1 MACVTNG
8 NRPSFSLLLALR
20 RVISNTNA
28 TKALVWR
35 LNDEAFDLTLST
47 ARFTD
52 LDVNNEAIT
61 FVRRRSRELF
71 AGNASKGRG
80 IASNIAFAAAVLG
93 AEHVDINED
102 TDWWIVASETDWM
115 YPRPPSFNDCLEL
128 FDRIVPFPEQG
139 PTSHRPEIYVAA
151 YAEHAYV
158 QREGVVTMLVGPPV
172 TPPEPHQSIIPP
184 WCTNV
189 LAFRTDGISDPS

>member
-1 MACVTNG
+1 METAQSSPYYWHLEGLYRTPTPQTRWFGVLTT
-8 NRPSFSLLLALR
+8 RPC
-20 RVISNTNA
+20 
-28 TKALVWR
+28 
-35 LNDEAFDLTLST
+35 DLTLST

-52 LDVNNEAIT
+52 LDVKNEAIK

-71 AGNASKGRG
+71 AGEASKGRV

-115 YPRPPSFNDCLEL
+115 YPRPPSYNDCLEL

-158 QREGVVTMLVGPPV
+158 QREGVVTTLVGSPV
-172 TPPEPHQSIIPP
+172 VPPEPHQSIIPP

-189 LAFRTDGISDPS
+189 LAFRTDRISDP

>member
-1 MACVTNG
+1 MASVTNG
-8 NRPSFSLLLALR
+8 NRPIFSLLLALR

-71 AGNASKGRG
+71 AGNASKGRV

-139 PTSHRPEIYVAA
+139 PTSHRPEIYAAA

-158 QREGVVTMLVGPPV
+158 QREGVVTTLVGPPV

-189 LAFRTDGISDPS
+189 LAFRTDRISDP

>member
-1 MACVTNG
+1 MASVTNG

-35 LNDEAFDLTLST
+35 LNGEAFDLTLST

-52 LDVNNEAIT
+52 LDVNNEAST

-71 AGNASKGRG
+71 AGEASKGRV

-139 PTSHRPEIYVAA
+139 PTSHRPEIYAA
-151 YAEHAYV
+151 GYAEHD
-158 QREGVVTMLVGPPV
+158 QREGIVTTLVGPPV

-189 LAFRTDGISDPS
+189 LAFRTDRISDP

>member
-47 ARFTD
+47 ARFAD

-71 AGNASKGRG
+71 AGNASKGRV

-139 PTSHRPEIYVAA
+139 PTSHRPEIYAAA

-158 QREGVVTMLVGPPV
+158 QREGVVTTLVGPPV

-189 LAFRTDGISDPS
+189 LAFRTDRISDP

>member
-1 MACVTNG
+1 M
-8 NRPSFSLLLALR
+8 
-20 RVISNTNA
+20 
-28 TKALVWR
+28 K
-35 LNDEAFDLTLST
+35 
-47 ARFTD
+47 
-52 LDVNNEAIT
+52 NEAIK

-71 AGNASKGRG
+71 AGEASKGRV

-139 PTSHRPEIYVAA
+139 PTSHRPEIYAAA

-158 QREGVVTMLVGPPV
+158 QREGVVTTLVGPPV

-184 WCTNV
+184 CCTNV
-189 LAFRTDGISDPS
+189 LAFRTDRISDP

>member
-1 MACVTNG
+1 MASVTNG

-71 AGNASKGRG
+71 AGNASKGRV

-139 PTSHRPEIYVAA
+139 PTSHRPEIYAAA

-158 QREGVVTMLVGPPV
+158 QREGVVTTLVGPPV

-189 LAFRTDGISDPS
+189 LAFRTDRMSDP

>member
-71 AGNASKGRG
+71 AGNASKGRV

-139 PTSHRPEIYVAA
+139 PTSHRPEIYAAA

-158 QREGVVTMLVGPPV
+158 QREGVVTTLVGPPV

-189 LAFRTDGISDPS
+189 LAFRTDRISDP